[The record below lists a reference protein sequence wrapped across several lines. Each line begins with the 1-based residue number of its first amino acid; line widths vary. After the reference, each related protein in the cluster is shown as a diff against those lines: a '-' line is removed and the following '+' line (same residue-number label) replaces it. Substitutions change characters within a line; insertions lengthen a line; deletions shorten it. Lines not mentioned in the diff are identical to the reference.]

1 MPEPL
6 SLDVEPDSATC
17 RWELGLF
24 WEKRHVS
31 ARVMMMLLQMI
42 KKGRVRR
49 VMVLVMASASGGAS
63 GGASKGSSGCRLAI
77 FGMILCCSDNFQAFA
92 VQQTSLGVALT
103 QVLVGDHRQLRP
115 VVKNRDAGNLG
126 EGHLVLS
133 VLARVSAAEE
143 QSNYVKQ
150 VLSKTMT
157 TLSVHFMIF
166 YAC

>member
-1 MPEPL
+1 
-6 SLDVEPDSATC
+6 
-17 RWELGLF
+17 
-24 WEKRHVS
+24 
-31 ARVMMMLLQMI
+31 
-42 KKGRVRR
+42 
-49 VMVLVMASASGGAS
+49 MVLVMVMASASGGAS